1 MPAACAIDFGTSNTT
16 VALVK
21 DGEVRQL
28 PVDPASPE
36 PERMPT
42 LLYFPPEGAPV
53 YGAGAVNAWL
63 AAEREGR
70 LIQSIKRYLPSSGFE
85 GTVVGGTVMGIEAL
99 VGGFLAAIKRQVDAA
114 AGEPVTR
121 VLMGRPARFGDTPD
135 RDKLAQDRLHIAARR
150 AGFVDIG
157 FQVEPVAAAR
167 AFERSL
173 DRDVLCLVGD
183 LGGGTSDFTVI
194 RLGPGRMGADRQGD
208 VLGVSGVD
216 IAGNDFDA
224 RIVYKKVAPH
234 LGLFA
239 KYKVEERWVEVPT
252 TLHHAVTRWH
262 SLCHAKT
269 EKNLRLL
276 ERMLRTGDDKPGLG
290 RLKEMVEDDHGFHL
304 FRAVEGTKVA
314 LSEGNE
320 TVLSFHSGSIALDAP
335 MTRPELDAAIARD
348 IQGLEQ
354 CLDGLLADLALT
366 HADIDV
372 VFLTGGTSKTLRV
385 QRMFEERFP
394 GRVTSRDV
402 FTSIGY
408 GLGIEAAERWSA

>member
-16 VALVK
+16 VALCQN
-21 DGEVRQL
+21 GRVRQL
-28 PVDPASPE
+28 AIDPYSPE

-42 LLYFPPEGAPV
+42 LLYFPPEGAPI
-53 YGAGAVNAWL
+53 YGARAVDAWL

-99 VGGFLAAIKRQVDAA
+99 IGGFLGAIKRRVDAE

-150 AGFVDIG
+150 AGFTDVG

-167 AFERSL
+167 AFEQSL

-194 RLGPGRMGADRQGD
+194 RLGPGRIGTDRSKD
-208 VLGVSGVD
+208 VLGVAGAD

-239 KYKVEERWVEVPT
+239 NYKVEERWVEVPT

-276 ERMLRTGDDKPGLG
+276 DRMLRTGDDKEGLY

-314 LSEGNE
+314 LSERLD
-320 TVLSFHSGSIALDAP
+320 TVLSFHAGSIALDAP
-335 MTRPELDAAIARD
+335 MTRDELDQSIARD
-348 IQGLEQ
+348 VSGLEQ
-354 CLDGLLADLALT
+354 VLDGLLADLALS
-366 HADIDV
+366 HADIET

-385 QRMFEERFP
+385 QRMFEDRFA

-408 GLGIEAAERWSA
+408 GLGIEAAERFAA

>member
-1 MPAACAIDFGTSNTT
+1 MPVACAIDFGTSNTT
-16 VALVK
+16 VALCQ

-28 PVDPASPE
+28 AVDPFSPD

-42 LLYFPPEGAPV
+42 LLYFPPEGPPV
-53 YGAGAVNAWL
+53 YGARAVTAWL
-63 AAEREGR
+63 ADERTGR
-70 LIQSIKRYLPSSGFE
+70 LIQSIKRYLPSSGFD
-85 GTVVGGTVMGIEAL
+85 GTVVGGTVLGIEAL
-99 VGGFLAAIKRQVDAA
+99 IGGFLGAVKRAAEEAA
-114 AGEPVTR
+114 SEPVTR
-121 VLMGRPARFGDTPD
+121 VLLGRPARFGDTPD
-135 RDKLAQDRLHIAARR
+135 RDKLAQDRLHTAARR

-194 RLGPGRMGADRQGD
+194 RLGPGRIGTDRTGD
-208 VLGVSGVD
+208 VLGVAGVD

-234 LGLFA
+234 LGLFS
-239 KYKVEERWVEVPT
+239 KYKVEHNWVDVPT
-252 TLHHAVTRWH
+252 ALHHAVTRWH

-276 ERMLRTGDDKPGLG
+276 DRMVRYGDDRAGLA

-304 FRAVEGTKVA
+304 FRAVEGAKVA
-314 LSEGNE
+314 LSEGPGA
-320 TVLSFHSGSIALDAP
+320 VLSFHAGSIALDAP
-335 MTRPELDAAIARD
+335 ITRDELDAAIALD
-348 IQGLEQ
+348 VQLLEQ
-354 CLDGLLADLALT
+354 CLDGLLGGLT
-366 HADIDV
+366 LTPADIDV

-408 GLGIEAAERWSA
+408 GLGIEASERFAA